1 MKHKRILVL
10 TLVFLLICSCN
21 VFASKRP
28 EPNMIFM
35 GEVEEVQ
42 KNEKDNTLNIKV
54 KGYLKGLT
62 VNSKE
67 LIAVVDNETLILPNE
82 CPKEGEE
89 IDIKKVDPK
98 TFKIEKGDVIFLVL
112 SEAMTKSNPPQVSAK
127 AIQITDEVKL
137 YGGLP

>member
-10 TLVFLLICSCN
+10 TLVFLLIWSFN
-21 VFASKRP
+21 VVASKRQ
-28 EPNMIFM
+28 ETNMIFM

-112 SEAMTKSNPPQVSAK
+112 SAAMTKSNPPQVSAK
-127 AIQITDEVKL
+127 AIQITDKK
-137 YGGLP
+137 

>member
-10 TLVFLLICSCN
+10 TLLFLLICSCN

-28 EPNMIFM
+28 EPNAIFM
-35 GEVEEVQ
+35 GEVEDVQ
-42 KNEKDNTLNIKV
+42 RNEKDNTLNIKV

-98 TFKIEKGDVIFLVL
+98 TFKVEKGDVIFLVL
-112 SEAMTKSNPPQVSAK
+112 SEAMTKSNPPQVLAK
-127 AIQITDEVKL
+127 AIQITDKK
-137 YGGLP
+137 

>member
-1 MKHKRILVL
+1 
-10 TLVFLLICSCN
+10 
-21 VFASKRP
+21 
-28 EPNMIFM
+28 MIFM

-127 AIQITDEVKL
+127 AIQITDKK
-137 YGGLP
+137 

>member
-1 MKHKRILVL
+1 MKHKRVWVL
-10 TLVFLLICSCN
+10 TLLFLLICSYN

-62 VNSKE
+62 INSQE
-67 LIAVVDNETLILPNE
+67 LIAVVNNETLILPNE

-98 TFKIEKGDVIFLVL
+98 TFKVEKGDVIFLVL
-112 SEAMTKSNPPQVSAK
+112 SEAMTKSNPPQVLAK
-127 AIQITDEVKL
+127 AIQITDKK
-137 YGGLP
+137 

>member
-10 TLVFLLICSCN
+10 TLLFLLICSCN

-28 EPNMIFM
+28 EPNAIFM
-35 GEVEEVQ
+35 GEVEDVQ
-42 KNEKDNTLNIKV
+42 RNEMDNTLNIKV

-62 VNSKE
+62 VNSQE
-67 LIAVVDNETLILPNE
+67 LIAVVNNETLILPNE

-112 SEAMTKSNPPQVSAK
+112 SEAMTKSNPPQVLAK
-127 AIQITDEVKL
+127 AIQITDKK
-137 YGGLP
+137 

>member
-10 TLVFLLICSCN
+10 TLLFLLICSCN

-28 EPNMIFM
+28 EPNAIFM
-35 GEVEEVQ
+35 GEVEDVQ
-42 KNEKDNTLNIKV
+42 RNEKDNTLNIKV

-62 VNSKE
+62 VNSQE
-67 LIAVVDNETLILPNE
+67 LIAVVNNETLILPNE

-127 AIQITDEVKL
+127 AIQITDKK
-137 YGGLP
+137 

>member
-127 AIQITDEVKL
+127 AIQITDKK
-137 YGGLP
+137 

>member
-67 LIAVVDNETLILPNE
+67 LIAVVDNETLILLNE

-127 AIQITDEVKL
+127 AIQITDKK
-137 YGGLP
+137 

>member
-1 MKHKRILVL
+1 MKHKRVLVL
-10 TLVFLLICSCN
+10 TLLFLLICSCN

-127 AIQITDEVKL
+127 AIQITDKK
-137 YGGLP
+137 

>member
-112 SEAMTKSNPPQVSAK
+112 SEAMTKSNPPQASAK
-127 AIQITDEVKL
+127 AIQVTYKK
-137 YGGLP
+137 

>member
-1 MKHKRILVL
+1 MKHKRVWVL
-10 TLVFLLICSCN
+10 TLLFLLICSYN

-62 VNSKE
+62 INSQE
-67 LIAVVDNETLILPNE
+67 LIAVVNNETLILPNE

-127 AIQITDEVKL
+127 AIQITDKK
-137 YGGLP
+137 

>member
-1 MKHKRILVL
+1 
-10 TLVFLLICSCN
+10 
-21 VFASKRP
+21 
-28 EPNMIFM
+28 MIFM

-62 VNSKE
+62 VNSQE
-67 LIAVVDNETLILPNE
+67 LIAVVNNETLILPNE

-98 TFKIEKGDVIFLVL
+98 TFKVEKGDVIFLVL
-112 SEAMTKSNPPQVSAK
+112 SEAMTKSNPPQVLAK
-127 AIQITDEVKL
+127 AIQITDRK
-137 YGGLP
+137 

>member
-1 MKHKRILVL
+1 MKHKRILAL
-10 TLVFLLICSCN
+10 TLLFLLICSCN

-28 EPNMIFM
+28 EPNTIFM
-35 GEVEEVQ
+35 GEVEEV
-42 KNEKDNTLNIKV
+42 KRNENDNTLNIKV

-127 AIQITDEVKL
+127 AIQITDKK
-137 YGGLP
+137 

>member
-98 TFKIEKGDVIFLVL
+98 TFKIEKGYVIFLVL

-127 AIQITDEVKL
+127 AIQITDKK
-137 YGGLP
+137 

>member
-10 TLVFLLICSCN
+10 TLLFLLICSCN

-62 VNSKE
+62 VNSQE
-67 LIAVVDNETLILPNE
+67 LIAVVNNETLILPNE

-98 TFKIEKGDVIFLVL
+98 TFKVEKGDVIFLVL
-112 SEAMTKSNPPQVSAK
+112 SEAMTKSNPPQVLAK
-127 AIQITDEVKL
+127 AIQITDRK
-137 YGGLP
+137 

>member
-1 MKHKRILVL
+1 MKHKRILAL
-10 TLVFLLICSCN
+10 TLLFLLICSCN

-62 VNSKE
+62 INSQE
-67 LIAVVDNETLILPNE
+67 LIAVVNNETLILPNE

-98 TFKIEKGDVIFLVL
+98 TFKVEKGDVIFLVL
-112 SEAMTKSNPPQVSAK
+112 SEAMTKSNPPQVLAK
-127 AIQITDEVKL
+127 AIQITDKK
-137 YGGLP
+137 

>member
-1 MKHKRILVL
+1 MKHKRVLVL
-10 TLVFLLICSCN
+10 TLLFLLICSCN

-62 VNSKE
+62 VNSQE
-67 LIAVVDNETLILPNE
+67 LIAVVNNETLILPNE

-98 TFKIEKGDVIFLVL
+98 TFKVEKGDVIFLVL

-127 AIQITDEVKL
+127 AIQITDKK
-137 YGGLP
+137 

>member
-1 MKHKRILVL
+1 MKHKRVLVL
-10 TLVFLLICSCN
+10 TLLFLLICSCN

-54 KGYLKGLT
+54 NGYLKRLT

-127 AIQITDEVKL
+127 AIQITDKK
-137 YGGLP
+137 

>member
-1 MKHKRILVL
+1 MKHKRVLVL
-10 TLVFLLICSCN
+10 TLLFLLMCSFN

-28 EPNMIFM
+28 EPNLIFM

-42 KNEKDNTLNIKV
+42 KADNALNIKV
-54 KGYLKGLT
+54 KGYIKGMT
-62 VNSKE
+62 INSQE
-67 LIAVVDNETLILPNE
+67 LVAVVDNETLIFPNE

-98 TFKIEKGDVIFLVL
+98 SFKVEKGDVIFLVL

-127 AIQITDEVKL
+127 AIQITDKK
-137 YGGLP
+137 

>member
-10 TLVFLLICSCN
+10 TLIFLLICSCN

-67 LIAVVDNETLILPNE
+67 LIAVVDNETLILPKNFQR
-82 CPKEGEE
+82 
-89 IDIKKVDPK
+89 I
-98 TFKIEKGDVIFLVL
+98 
-112 SEAMTKSNPPQVSAK
+112 
-127 AIQITDEVKL
+127 
-137 YGGLP
+137 Y

>member
-10 TLVFLLICSCN
+10 TLLFLLIWSCN

-28 EPNMIFM
+28 EPNAIFM
-35 GEVEEVQ
+35 GEVEDVQ
-42 KNEKDNTLNIKV
+42 RNEKDNTLNIKV
-54 KGYLKGLT
+54 KGYLKVLT

-67 LIAVVDNETLILPNE
+67 LIAVVENETLILPNE

-127 AIQITDEVKL
+127 AIQITDKK
-137 YGGLP
+137 

>member
-10 TLVFLLICSCN
+10 TLLFLLICSCN

-28 EPNMIFM
+28 EPNAIFM
-35 GEVEEVQ
+35 GEVEDVQ
-42 KNEKDNTLNIKV
+42 RNEKDNTLNIKV

-98 TFKIEKGDVIFLVL
+98 TFKVEKGDVIFLVL
-112 SEAMTKSNPPQVSAK
+112 SEAMTKSNPPQVLAK
-127 AIQITDEVKL
+127 AIQITDRK
-137 YGGLP
+137 

>member
-112 SEAMTKSNPPQVSAK
+112 SEIGRAHV
-127 AIQITDEVKL
+127 
-137 YGGLP
+137 

>member
-127 AIQITDEVKL
+127 SIQITDKK
-137 YGGLP
+137 

>member
-10 TLVFLLICSCN
+10 TLLFLLICSCN

-28 EPNMIFM
+28 EPNAIFM
-35 GEVEEVQ
+35 GEVEDVQ
-42 KNEKDNTLNIKV
+42 RNEKDNTLNIKV

-112 SEAMTKSNPPQVSAK
+112 SEAMTKSNPPQVSAR
-127 AIQITDEVKL
+127 AIQITDKK
-137 YGGLP
+137 